1 MTKTVSTSK
10 KPRKQHSPEFRS
22 EALKLAERIGV
33 TAAARELS
41 LYESQLYNWR
51 SKQQNQQTSSE
62 RELEMSTEIAR
73 LKRQLAERDEEL
85 ATRPNEKWVTD
96 VTEFAVN
103 GRKLYLSPVI
113 DLFNN
118 EVISYSLSERP
129 VMNMVENMLDQ
140 AFKKLNPHEHP
151 VLHSD
156 QGWQYRMRR
165 YQNILKEHGI
175 KQSMSRKGNC
185 LDNAVVECFF
195 GTLKSECFYLD
206 EFSNISELKDA
217 VTEYIE
223 YYNSRRISL
232 KLKGLTPIEYRNQT
246 YMPRV

>member
-85 ATRPNEKWVTD
+85 AILQKAATYFAKRPK
-96 VTEFAVN
+96 
-103 GRKLYLSPVI
+103 G
-113 DLFNN
+113 
-118 EVISYSLSERP
+118 
-129 VMNMVENMLDQ
+129 
-140 AFKKLNPHEHP
+140 
-151 VLHSD
+151 
-156 QGWQYRMRR
+156 
-165 YQNILKEHGI
+165 
-175 KQSMSRKGNC
+175 SMS
-185 LDNAVVECFF
+185 L
-195 GTLKSECFYLD
+195 LK
-206 EFSNISELKDA
+206 NIRLSSASKQCA
-217 VTEYIE
+217 ACSGWPAAAGIRGV
-223 YYNSRRISL
+223 S
-232 KLKGLTPIEYRNQT
+232 GGQG
-246 YMPRV
+246 

>member
-85 ATRPNEKWVTD
+85 A
-96 VTEFAVN
+96 
-103 GRKLYLSPVI
+103 
-113 DLFNN
+113 
-118 EVISYSLSERP
+118 
-129 VMNMVENMLDQ
+129 
-140 AFKKLNPHEHP
+140 
-151 VLHSD
+151 
-156 QGWQYRMRR
+156 
-165 YQNILKEHGI
+165 ILQK
-175 KQSMSRKGNC
+175 
-185 LDNAVVECFF
+185 AVVDSICQCNTPFNYLFRCF
-195 GTLKSECFYLD
+195 
-206 EFSNISELKDA
+206 ELQCL
-217 VTEYIE
+217 
-223 YYNSRRISL
+223 SR
-232 KLKGLTPIEYRNQT
+232 
-246 YMPRV
+246 